1 MKKNL
6 LKKRLILLGA
16 ILLHLQNSTLKSAPV
31 IDLPYPDNVKNQ
43 LKDKNTKL
51 DLADEC
57 ALSGVSF
64 IDLFKDAKTN
74 TIVVAAPLTYSN
86 NILFPQYFNAT
97 SYKNYALSAKGDDIL
112 SSTTFYNLK
121 NPYNNQN
128 IIHSLFFTITYNPNN
143 TTYTGAY
150 IGDGKSVTESDQA
163 TAQFEGELLN
173 NVDGG
178 KKEKL
183 EAQKK
188 IVQKYRD
195 YGNNQIAQL
204 IQKIKIPEQQKLT
217 SEDIKKME
225 EKAEELKKIMEI
237 EEKKQEQLKI
247 KTAMQLAIR
256 IINPDPL
263 ADHQWGHDEDP
274 TQTLKSLN
282 LSAQQATRVVSAFMQ
297 EGKPEAAWK
306 FINIYV
312 DKIIPN
318 SLDKDNIQ
326 TSLYI
331 DFVSAIYDPLDMLP
345 GNQKKEFIKEL
356 QSINFNNQELQN
368 AVKNIILESNKP
380 NNVGR
385 NLLNLAQALKSI

>member
-1 MKKNL
+1 MNKNM

-16 ILLHLQNSTLKSAPV
+16 ILLHLQNSTLKAAPV
-31 IDLPYPDNVKNQ
+31 VDLPYPNTIKNQ

-74 TIVVAAPLTYSN
+74 TIVVATPLTYSN

-97 SYKNYALSAKGDDIL
+97 SYKNYALSTKGRDIL

-143 TTYTGAY
+143 KTYTGAY
-150 IGDGKSVTESDQA
+150 RGDGKSVTESDQA
-163 TAQFEGELLN
+163 IAQFEGELLN

-178 KKEKL
+178 KNEKL
-183 EAQKK
+183 EAQKE

-204 IQKIKIPEQQKLT
+204 IQKIKIPEAQKAT
-217 SEDIKKME
+217 PEDIKKME
-225 EKAEELKKIMEI
+225 EKAKKLKKIMEI

-263 ADHQWGHDEDP
+263 AHHQWGHNEDP
-274 TQTLKSLN
+274 TQALKDLD

-297 EGKPEAAWK
+297 EGKPETAWK

-312 DKIIPN
+312 DEIIPYT
-318 SLDKDNIQ
+318 SDKKNIQ

-331 DFVSAIYDPLDMLP
+331 DFVSAIYNPLDMLP

-380 NNVGR
+380 NNIGR